1 MPTLPPV
8 AQVSLLGFVSGLRSQ
23 VGVALLTTA
32 ARRGRFGGDDRV
44 TRVLASRAALT
55 LTGLGTLVELTAD
68 KLPITPPRLNPG
80 SLAIR
85 CGIGAALGG
94 LVLREAGRST
104 PLGLAIG
111 AATAGLGSVAGQRA
125 RTLAAEHTDVP
136 DQWWGVG
143 EDLVATGLALLAVSG
158 RS

>member
-1 MPTLPPV
+1 LPTLPPV
-8 AQVSLLGFVSGLRSQ
+8 ARASLLGFVSGLRSQ

-85 CGIGAALGG
+85 CGVGAALGG
-94 LVLREAGRST
+94 IVLRDRSI

-125 RTLAAEHTDVP
+125 RALAAEHTDVP

>member
-1 MPTLPPV
+1 LPTLPPV

-85 CGIGAALGG
+85 CGVGAALGG
-94 LVLREAGRST
+94 IVLRDRSI

>member
-1 MPTLPPV
+1 LPTLPPV
-8 AQVSLLGFVSGLRSQ
+8 AQASLLGFVSGLRSQ

-85 CGIGAALGG
+85 CGVGAALGG
-94 LVLREAGRST
+94 IVLRDRSI
-104 PLGLAIG
+104 PLGLAVG

>member
-8 AQVSLLGFVSGLRSQ
+8 AQASLLGFVSGLRSQ
-23 VGVALLTTA
+23 VGVALITTA

-55 LTGLGTLVELTAD
+55 LTGLGTLVEFTAD

-85 CGIGAALGG
+85 CGVGAALGG
-94 LVLREAGRST
+94 IVLRDRSI
-104 PLGLAIG
+104 PLGLAVG

-136 DQWWGVG
+136 DQWWGIG